1 MKKLLVTA
9 LLIVA
14 GIPLLLMVAELPPY
28 GSAENATYTHVS
40 AHYLEHAVED
50 AGAENIVTDIILNY
64 RGFDTNGEVTVIFT
78 ALAAVLA
85 VLLLDRTP
93 AAAGEESAPAPA
105 DEESTQPV
113 SIVVS
118 FIVRLLA
125 PFIALF
131 ALYVILNGHATP
143 GGGFQ
148 GGTILGALAIA
159 LTVVLG
165 HKEAQRLLPEGL
177 KPWLQAAAPL
187 TFIVIG
193 LAGLVSVG
201 SYLEFPAVN
210 GHVASAVATFFSNI
224 GFPAAE
230 GLSWVRAMWLLL
242 LEFGIGI
249 GGAAVIASIFWTM
262 EAE

>member
-1 MKKLLVTA
+1 MKKLLVAA

-14 GIPLLLMVAELPPY
+14 AVPLLFTAADLPQY

-64 RGFDTNGEVTVIFT
+64 RGFDTTGEVTVIFT

-93 AAAGEESAPAPA
+93 AAASEKPAH
-105 DEESTQPV
+105 PV
-113 SIVVS
+113 SVVMS

-125 PFIALF
+125 PFIVLF

-148 GGTILGALAIA
+148 GGTVLGALAIA
-159 LTVVLG
+159 LTLVLG
-165 HKEAQRLLPEGL
+165 EKKAQRLLPEGL
-177 KPWLQAAAPL
+177 KPWLQATAPL
-187 TFIVIG
+187 TFVVIG
-193 LAGLVSVG
+193 LAGLVSIG
-201 SYLEFPAVN
+201 SYLEFPTVD
-210 GHVASAVATFFSNI
+210 GHVASAVAAFFSNI

-230 GLSWVRAMWLLL
+230 GLSWVRAMWLLI

>member
-14 GIPLLLMVAELPPY
+14 AVPLLFTAADLPQY

-50 AGAENIVTDIILNY
+50 AGAENIVTDVILNY

-93 AAAGEESAPAPA
+93 ATASEKPAQP
-105 DEESTQPV
+105 TQPV

-159 LTVVLG
+159 LTLVLG
-165 HKEAQRLLPEGL
+165 EKKAQRLLPEGL
-177 KPWLQAAAPL
+177 KPWLQATAPL
-187 TFIVIG
+187 TFVVIG
-193 LAGLVSVG
+193 LIGLVSVG
-201 SYLEFPAVN
+201 SYLEFPTVDGN
-210 GHVASAVATFFSNI
+210 VASAVAAFFSNI

-230 GLSWVRAMWLLL
+230 GLSWVRAVWLVI